1 MTDQTTDRPKVGADV
16 LPYETSGPP
25 GLRRGRI
32 AAAVWAMLALVGVLA
47 AFPIGVGVS
56 ILMESKSAGMFTT
69 HQGERGGFAVFAC
82 GEALAS
88 AAGWFAL
95 RNARRENGAKW
106 TKGLAAAAGVLG
118 SIGAIIALLIILRG
132 GVP

>member
-16 LPYETSGPP
+16 LTYETSGPL
-25 GLRRGRI
+25 GLRHARI
-32 AAAVWAMLALVGVLA
+32 AAAAWAVLAMVAVLA
-47 AFPIGVGVS
+47 AFPLGVGVS
-56 ILMESKSAGMFTT
+56 ILMESKSGGLFTP

-95 RNARRENGAKW
+95 LNARRANAAKW
-106 TKGLAAAAGVLG
+106 TKAVATTAGALG
-118 SIGAIIALLIILRG
+118 SSGAIIALLILLRG